1 MIVVVDDG
9 IGFAEELQ
17 DLLMLHGFLAVV
29 VVTHPHA
36 SSLLL
41 LGSARLLIL
50 DLSLALTTALGV
62 LKELGTRGKSPDVV
76 LVSGSGAEELEQAR
90 RLAVERGFNI
100 LGALPKPVVP
110 DQLLELIAPHRPSS
124 PRSLTGG
131 ATTRWEG
138 DADGIRPMQIVGAN
152 SLEHQGMFLSLDRPI
167 DPATIVPQA
176 MGAQRSLSMHGLE
189 GFVVVTRLD
198 ELGLSPVGMAAIC
211 SSAQYVRQLHNKIIF
226 DLGPF
231 REAPLGWA
239 EDLGAAGFGVLVR
252 VDGAQQLVEA
262 SGAPSI
268 STIAMPAE
276 QLGNLGETGI
286 DLAVSTA
293 ARSPGLR
300 RITTLCT
307 DIRTLL
313 DLRMARSFGF
323 DMVTTVASAF

>member
-1 MIVVVDDG
+1 MIVVVDDD

-41 LGSARLLIL
+41 LGSAQLLIL

-110 DQLLELIAPHRPSS
+110 DQLLQLIATHRPSS

-131 ATTRWEG
+131 EAMRWEG
-138 DADGIRPMQIVGAN
+138 EAEAIRPLQIVGAN
-152 SLEHQGMFLSLDRPI
+152 SLEHKGMFLSLDMPI
-167 DPATIVPQA
+167 DPGTIVPQA
-176 MGAQRSLSMHGLE
+176 VGAQRSLSMHGLE

-198 ELGLSPVGMAAIC
+198 ELALGPNGLAAIC
-211 SSAQYVRQLHNKIIF
+211 SSAEYVRQLHSKIVF
-226 DLGPF
+226 DLGAF
-231 REAPLGWA
+231 NAVPLHWA

-252 VDGAQQLVEA
+252 VDTTGQFVEA
-262 SGAPSI
+262 SESPAI
-268 STIAMPAE
+268 STIAVPADH
-276 QLGNLGETGI
+276 LGSLGETGAG
-286 DLAVSTA
+286 LAASKA
-293 ARSPGLR
+293 ARSAGLR
-300 RITTLCT
+300 PITTLCT